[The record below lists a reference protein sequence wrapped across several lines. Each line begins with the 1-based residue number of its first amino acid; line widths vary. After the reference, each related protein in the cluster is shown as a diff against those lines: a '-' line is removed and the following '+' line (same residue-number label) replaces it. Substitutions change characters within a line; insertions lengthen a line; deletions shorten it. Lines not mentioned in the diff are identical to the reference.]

1 MSMPTLTYFSS
12 RGLSELIRVI
22 LAEAEVEYQEVNL
35 GTYHPADQPSD
46 FEALKASGKLAFG
59 AVPLWEE
66 PSGLS
71 LVQSDAIV
79 RHLARTH
86 QLYGRTAAEAARIDV
101 VAEGVKDIRL
111 NMRKIQLA
119 EPAKRAAER
128 ENVLS
133 TVLPR
138 WLGYLNAM
146 LEANAQQE
154 ASAVDAQH
162 SRPGFFVGSTLS
174 YADLSVWL
182 LLESIIDNGLAAPLE
197 QYPALVAFEQRIRQ
211 RPRVQAWID
220 SPRRFPKQLLPV

>member
-86 QLYGRTAAEAARIDV
+86 HLYGRTAAEAARIDV
-101 VAEGVKDIRL
+101 VSEGVKDIRL

-119 EPAKRAAER
+119 EPAKRAEER
-128 ENVLS
+128 ENVIS

-138 WLGYLNAM
+138 WLGHLNAL
-146 LEANAQQE
+146 LEKNLQQE
-154 ASAVDAQH
+154 KDGGA
-162 SRPGFFVGSTLS
+162 GFFVGSTLS

-182 LLESIIDNGLAAPLE
+182 LLESIIDNGLTAPLE

>member
-12 RGLSELIRVI
+12 RGLAEQIRLL
-22 LAEAEVEYQEVNL
+22 LAEAGVEYQEVSL
-35 GTYHPADQPSD
+35 GTFQPAGQPSD
-46 FEALKASGKLAFG
+46 FEKLKASGKLPFG

-66 PSGLS
+66 ASGLS

-86 QLYGRTAAEAARIDV
+86 HLYGRTAAEAACIDV

-119 EPAKRAAER
+119 EPAKRAEER
-128 ENVLS
+128 ENVVS

-138 WLGYLNAM
+138 WLGHLNAL
-146 LEANAQQE
+146 LEKNAALE
-154 ASAVDAQH
+154 PDGA
-162 SRPGFFVGSTLS
+162 GFFVGSSLS

-182 LLESIIDNGLAAPLE
+182 LLEAINDNGLAAPLE
-197 QYPALVAFEQRIRQ
+197 QCPALVAFEQRIRQ
-211 RPRVQAWID
+211 RPRVHAWIN
-220 SPRRFPKQLLPV
+220 SPKRFPKQLMPT